1 MTNTIYTKQACKS
14 AKGVVYAPGKSAK
27 GYVVYKLCENYD
39 GRVRGGM
46 RKTWR
51 VVADGLSLEETKALM
66 EKRVGRKIYGKD

>member
-1 MTNTIYTKQACKS
+1 MTIYTNQAHKS
-14 AKGVVYAPGKSAK
+14 AKGVIFAPGKSGK
-27 GYVVYKLCENYD
+27 GYMVYKLCENYD

-66 EKRVGRKIYGKD
+66 EKRVGRKLYD